1 MLMPMPVPQTST
13 ADRASLAQGLRQRVG
28 ERRIVHG
35 LRTVGAE
42 IEHLVPH
49 RLQFGLDRALEVD
62 AGMVGRNGDRFLR
75 HGPKTWEGL
84 GYRGEP
90 AAIRH
95 YIWAGGNTLPPYNH
109 GSCSRPQRE
118 ARRERKQKTALCR

>member
-13 ADRASLAQGLRQRVG
+13 PAGRAALAQGLRQRVR

-35 LRTVGAE
+35 FRTVGAE

-49 RLQFGLDRALEVD
+49 RLQLGLDRALEVD
-62 AGMVGRNGDRFLR
+62 PGMVGRNGDRFLR

-90 AAIRH
+90 ASDK
-95 YIWAGGNTLPPYNH
+95 TPYMD
-109 GSCSRPQRE
+109 
-118 ARRERKQKTALCR
+118 RRQHPTPI